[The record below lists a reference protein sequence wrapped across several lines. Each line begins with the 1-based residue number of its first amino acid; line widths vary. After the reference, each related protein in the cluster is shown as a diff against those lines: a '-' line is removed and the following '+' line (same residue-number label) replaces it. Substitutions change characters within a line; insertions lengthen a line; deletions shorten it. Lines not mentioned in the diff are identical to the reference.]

1 MGADPREVGEVFDGT
16 TLRDAAVDPR
26 PTDFLP
32 PTNAGL
38 EGEAGNP
45 HGPNVVSPEIHA
57 VEGNRPVLAGLVSSD
72 PAVQE
77 AAETAHL
84 AEWHQTAGAIT
95 AWAASTAYVVGDRVS
110 TASGAILTASVAG
123 TSGTVEP
130 TGPGVDGTVTW
141 A

>member
-1 MGADPREVGEVFDGT
+1 MGADPRVVGEVFDGT

-38 EGEAGNP
+38 AGEAGNP
-45 HGPNVVSPEIHA
+45 HGPNVVSPEIHG

-77 AAETAHL
+77 ADETAHL
-84 AEWHQTAGAIT
+84 VEWHATA
-95 AWAASTAYVVGDRVS
+95 AAP
-110 TASGAILTASVAG
+110 
-123 TSGTVEP
+123 EP
-130 TGPGVDGTVTW
+130 EV
-141 A
+141 